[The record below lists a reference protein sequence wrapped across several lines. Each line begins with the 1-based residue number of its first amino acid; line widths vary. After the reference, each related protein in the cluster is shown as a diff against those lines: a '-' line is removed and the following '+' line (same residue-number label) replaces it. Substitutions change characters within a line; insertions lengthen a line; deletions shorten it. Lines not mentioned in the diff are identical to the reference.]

1 MTVRL
6 KAKDIKQKIA
16 GAVQGDITTL
26 DEDTVAVTSDMLHR
40 TAEYLKNTAGLEFDY
55 LASLTAVDYMDRFEL
70 VYHLVSME
78 HNHSLVLKTYLYNRE
93 NPAIDSVYDLWR
105 AADYQERELYDLMG
119 ITFTGHPNLKRL
131 FLWEGFPGHPL
142 RRDYL

>member
-6 KAKDIKQKIA
+6 NAGEVKEKIA
-16 GAVQGDITTL
+16 RAVPGEIGTPAENTL
-26 DEDTVAVTSDMLHR
+26 VVAADKLHS
-40 TAEYLKNTAGLEFDY
+40 TAEYLKNTKELQFDY
-55 LASLTAVDYMDRFEL
+55 LASLTAVDYMDYFEL
-70 VYHLVSME
+70 VYHLVSLE
-78 HNHSLVLKTYLYNRE
+78 LNHSLVLKTYLYDRQK
-93 NPAIDSVYDLWR
+93 PTIDSVYDLWR

-119 ITFTGHPNLKRL
+119 IVFSGHPDLKRL

>member
-6 KAKDIKQKIA
+6 NAEEIKRKIA
-16 GAVQGDITTL
+16 DAVPGEITVS
-26 DEDTVAVTSDMLHR
+26 DENTVVISPEMLHR
-40 TAEYLKNTAGLEFDY
+40 TGEYLKNTEGLEFDY
-55 LASLTAVDYMDRFEL
+55 LASLTAVDYVDCFEL
-70 VYHLVSME
+70 IYHLVSLV
-78 HNHSLVLKTYLYNRE
+78 HNHSLVLKTNLCDRE
-93 NPAIDSVYDLWR
+93 KPVIESVYDLWR

-131 FLWEGFPGHPL
+131 FMWEGFPGYPL